1 MRKHVLMLSAS
12 LLTNAAIH
20 TELRAAEIP
29 VQNSPQLQA
38 AVRNL
43 TPGTTVLLAPGTY
56 QGDIYIQKAAGAQ
69 ETPIVIG
76 GTDPN
81 NPPVFSGG
89 RQAFHLSDCSHLILR
104 NLKVVGF
111 PSNGINIDDGGS
123 FETPAHHIT
132 LENVTILQTGPEGNH
147 DALKM
152 SGVDHFTVRRCRFE
166 GWGGSG
172 IDMVGCHY
180 GVVED
185 CNFVGHEGFS
195 QSNAVQLKGGT
206 ENVLVQTSLFRNAGE
221 RAINLGGSTGLQFF
235 RPKVGDYEAKNITIA
250 GNRFGGGQTPLAWV
264 TADGGHV
271 HHNTII
277 CPEIWLLRILQETK
291 DPQFKPSHGGI
302 FENNLVIYDSRIRD
316 FVNVGSGTA
325 PETFVFSHNA
335 WCDIN
340 GRGKPTLPTAEKEG
354 LYQVKL
360 QIDQTAMENGIV
372 NVKDERLR
380 DIGAQSYKKV
390 MQR

>member
-1 MRKHVLMLSAS
+1 MKQHILMLFFI
-12 LLTNAAIH
+12 LLADVTIH
-20 TELRAAEIP
+20 AELRAAEIP
-29 VQNSPQLQA
+29 VQNSPQLQVA
-38 AVRNL
+38 IRDL
-43 TPGTTVLLAPGTY
+43 TPGTTILLSPGTY
-56 QGDIYIQKAAGAQ
+56 QGDIYIQKAAGTQ
-69 ETPIVIG
+69 EAPIVIAG
-76 GTDPN
+76 VDPN

-89 RQAFHLSDCSHLILR
+89 RQAFHLSDCSHVILR

-152 SGVDHFTVRRCRFE
+152 SGVDHFKVRRCRFE

-172 IDMVGCHY
+172 IDMVGCHH
-180 GVVED
+180 GVIED
-185 CNFVGHEGFS
+185 CTFVGREGFS

-206 ENVLVQTSLFRNAGE
+206 EDVLVQTSLFKNAGQ

-235 RPKVGDYEAKNITIA
+235 RPKVGDYEAKNITVA
-250 GNRFGGGQTPLAWV
+250 GNRFIGGQTPVAWV
-264 TADGGHV
+264 TADGGYV

-291 DPQFKPSHGGI
+291 DTRFRPCHGGI

-325 PETFVFSHNA
+325 PETFVFTHNA
-335 WCDIN
+335 WHDMN
-340 GRGKPTLPTAEKEG
+340 GRGKPTLPTTEKDG
-354 LYQVKL
+354 LYQVEL
-360 QIDQTAMENGIV
+360 DVDQAGMQEGIIKV
-372 NVKDERLR
+372 MDERLR
-380 DIGAQSYKKV
+380 NIGAQGYKKV